1 MAVKKK
7 GTETTSNTS
16 HVWTLENEIKLMKAA
31 LKYKPAGIMKHFNMA
46 LIHNELANSG
56 MRNVNV
62 ATIWEHLGQYYNL
75 DEANNIENFIPVL
88 DDSEFQEFSLPK
100 KDYQDIINEMKKG
113 ISEEPSEAKD
123 ENKKVALPSNTAVS
137 DTPKTGTKRPTRST
151 PGSGASSAK
160 RRKWNIESE
169 DSINKIIIHHTKI
182 ISLKGTFT
190 NVTSFDNSL
199 FYFTLVGTMASDAK
213 KIKLDIEQLTDFGSF
228 RVKRILNEFTDS
240 KKMFLEGRIG
250 KDDDSI
256 AVLILEKPPFN
267 SLAIQDLLK
276 STSLKLQFKNGN

>member
-100 KDYQDIINEMKKG
+100 DYQDIINEMKKEL
-113 ISEEPSEAKD
+113 SDEPSEAKD

-137 DTPKTGTKRPTRST
+137 ETPKTGTKRPTRST

-160 RRKWNIESE
+160 RRKWVIDSE
-169 DSINKIIIHHTKI
+169 DTTNKNYTPHQNYFFKVNIP
-182 ISLKGTFT
+182 SL
-190 NVTSFDNSL
+190 DNSL
-199 FYFTLVGTMASDAK
+199 FYFTLVGLWLPT
-213 KIKLDIEQLTDFGSF
+213 L
-228 RVKRILNEFTDS
+228 KRSSWILNS
-240 KKMFLEGRIG
+240 
-250 KDDDSI
+250 
-256 AVLILEKPPFN
+256 
-267 SLAIQDLLK
+267 
-276 STSLKLQFKNGN
+276 